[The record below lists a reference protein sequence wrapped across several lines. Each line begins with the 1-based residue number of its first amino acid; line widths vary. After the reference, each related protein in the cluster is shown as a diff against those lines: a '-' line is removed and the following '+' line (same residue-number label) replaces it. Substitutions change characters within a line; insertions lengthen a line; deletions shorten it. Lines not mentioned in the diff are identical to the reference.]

1 MMDSIMSNDDYKYF
15 KQLWNKKSLKAA
27 TAVAITITPKEN
39 ITSTKQ
45 QHNEG
50 DSVTSTGSLQSSHFS
65 SNSKHGNNNH
75 RPSKRRRRERS
86 KQKQHDGVNT
96 TAAQAQGGDRKSAL
110 KTQKKTILKR
120 KKEKEGCSNTST
132 TAKKRKR
139 RGTKS
144 FSRAKALLYRNM
156 SIPQFDN
163 LVGWATSTQHDCNT
177 PHQNNDSHQKKMMI
191 DHCSQHA
198 IPPPPSYDIIFLKD
212 QISKRVKEQ
221 KEHADLLALVDDIYT
236 KADMDTVTIR
246 DINKEVATHF
256 GWTDGVDGT
265 KKKVIKERISN
276 LISGRATV
284 IADEKKVS
292 EDEDD
297 EAKKNKRKKPL
308 STKKKR
314 DITSSAYVAIGMAVE
329 ETLTNKL
336 MPLAKAHVERCRRL
350 ERERNSGF
358 TARTS
363 IAGDDAAATYAG
375 SDEDIVNTK
384 QSSSHKIRLT
394 TDVFHAWTLPTDE
407 AVMELTRDYECAKD
421 SRDTL
426 ISLFSKKVDA
436 LAQQRD
442 DTA

>member
-1 MMDSIMSNDDYKYF
+1 MMDSIKSNDEYKYF

-27 TAVAITITPKEN
+27 TSVATN
-39 ITSTKQ
+39 VTSTKQ
-45 QHNEG
+45 QYNEG
-50 DSVTSTGSLQSSHFS
+50 DSVTSTGSLQSSHLS
-65 SNSKHGNNNH
+65 SNSKHGNYHH
-75 RPSKRRRRERS
+75 RPSKRKRRERS
-86 KQKQHDGVNT
+86 NQKQHDGVDT
-96 TAAQAQGGDRKSAL
+96 TAAQAQGGDRNRAL

-120 KKEKEGCSNTST
+120 KKEKEGCSNTTST

-139 RGTKS
+139 RGTS
-144 FSRAKALLYRNM
+144 FSRAKALLYRNI
-156 SIPQFDN
+156 SIPQIDN
-163 LVGWATSTQHDCNT
+163 LVGWATSTQHDCNI
-177 PHQNNDSHQKKMMI
+177 PHQNNDSHQKKKMI
-191 DHCSQHA
+191 DHWSQHD
-198 IPPPPSYDIIFLKD
+198 IPPPPSYNIIFLKD
-212 QISKRVKEQ
+212 QISKRLKGQKEQ
-221 KEHADLLALVDDIYT
+221 ADLLALVDDIYT

-276 LISGRATV
+276 LISGRATAM
-284 IADEKKVS
+284 ADEKKVS
-292 EDEDD
+292 KDEDD

-314 DITSSAYVAIGMAVE
+314 DINSSAYVAIGMAVE

-363 IAGDDAAATYAG
+363 IAGDDAA
-375 SDEDIVNTK
+375 EDIVNTK
-384 QSSSHKIRLT
+384 QSSSNKIRLT
-394 TDVFHAWTLPTDE
+394 TDAFHAWTLLPDE
-407 AVMELTRDYECAKD
+407 AVMKLTRDYECAKD

-426 ISLFSKKVDA
+426 ISLKEGRCVSTTEI
-436 LAQQRD
+436 R
-442 DTA
+442 